1 MSRLIL
7 VTLPIGNLADIS
19 KRALDTLN
27 EATVV
32 FCEDTKSFRKLMGLL
47 DLSLDGKQVDSFHD
61 HSQQEKVYRIIQ
73 LLNQKRDVVFV
84 SEAGSPI
91 VSDPAFP
98 IVNAIA
104 HETDHLIET
113 IPGCSSVIAAIE
125 LAALPATPFHFHGFL
140 PRDKNAVGSAL
151 RECFSQ
157 YGTHV
162 LFESPNRIEKTVDVL
177 CEFATSE
184 TQVVICREITKKFQ
198 QVLRFT
204 PLTWHEKRK
213 EMTFQGECVLLIYVS
228 KERLMPS
235 LKIEQ
240 IRELA
245 KNVLQRPGHVKT
257 ISKLLSKILDQK
269 TDEIYKELNS

>member
-1 MSRLIL
+1 MSRLNL

-19 KRALDTLN
+19 KRALETLN
-27 EATVV
+27 EASVV

-47 DLSLDGKQVDSFHD
+47 GVSLEGKQIDSFHD
-61 HSQQEKVYRIIQ
+61 HSQYEKVGRIIQ

-98 IVNAIA
+98 IVDAIA
-104 HETDHLIET
+104 NETDHQIET
-113 IPGCSSVIAAIE
+113 IPGCSAVIAAIE

-140 PRDKNAVGSAL
+140 PRDKNGVNQSL
-151 RECFSQ
+151 RECFNQ

-162 LFESPNRIEKTVDVL
+162 LFESPNRIEKTVDIL
-177 CEFATSE
+177 CEFAPEE
-184 TQVVICREITKKFQ
+184 TRVVICREITKKFQ

-204 PLTWHEKRK
+204 PSSWPEKRA
-213 EMTFQGECVLLIYVS
+213 EMTFQGECVLLVYVS
-228 KERLMPS
+228 KEDVLPS

-245 KNVLQRPGHVKT
+245 ENVMQRPGHVKT
-257 ISKLLSKILDQK
+257 VSKLLSKILDLK
-269 TDEIYKELNS
+269 TDEVYKHLNS